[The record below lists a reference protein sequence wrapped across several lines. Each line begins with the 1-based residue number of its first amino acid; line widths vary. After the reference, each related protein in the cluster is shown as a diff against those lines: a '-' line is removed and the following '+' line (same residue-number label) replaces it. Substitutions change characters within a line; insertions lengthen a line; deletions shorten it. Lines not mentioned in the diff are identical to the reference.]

1 MSHQRTSFCSTAF
14 RRRRWLGVG
23 NWALA
28 VLFAALIMPAAPAA
42 QQPAPPKG
50 TLERLTVH
58 GRALEGNL
66 EGDSPDRPVV
76 VYLPPSY
83 TRDTTRRYPVLYFL
97 HGYTATAEAYVKSLA
112 IPDSIDR
119 AVAAGAGEMIV
130 VIPDAFTTYSG
141 SMFSNSPTI
150 GDWETFIAQDLTTF
164 IDTRYR
170 TIASRAGRGLA
181 GHSMGGYGTMRIG
194 MKQPASF
201 AALYAMSSCCLM
213 NDPAARGAGPG
224 ARGDAPG
231 RGDATA
237 RGVGAGRGD
246 GRAAGTAR
254 GGGMANA
261 LSAQAAAWAPNTKIP
276 PFFDLPTKDGEVQP
290 LIAAKWIANSPLVM
304 VDQYVP
310 ALRSMR
316 AIALDVG
323 NQDPFV
329 GTNTQ
334 LGESLTRLGVI
345 HTFEIYDGD
354 HGNRIRERFE
364 SQVLRFFSQH
374 LSAR

>member
-1 MSHQRTSFCSTAF
+1 MMSSLRRLLAAAF
-14 RRRRWLGVG
+14 
-23 NWALA
+23 ALQ
-28 VLFAALIMPAAPAA
+28 AASAFA
-42 QQPAPPKG
+42 QQPAPPTG
-50 TLERLTVH
+50 TLERITVH

-83 TRDTTRRYPVLYFL
+83 ARDTTRRYPVLYFL

-119 AVAAGAGEMIV
+119 AVAAGAREMIV
-130 VIPDAFTTYSG
+130 VIPDAFTKYSG

-164 IDTRYR
+164 IDKRYR
-170 TIASRAGRGLA
+170 TIASRESRGLA

-194 MKQPASF
+194 MKQPGSF

-224 ARGDAPG
+224 PRGDAAP
-231 RGDATA
+231 RGA
-237 RGVGAGRGD
+237 GAGRGD
-246 GRAAGTAR
+246 GRGAGAGR

-261 LSAQAAAWAPNTKIP
+261 LSAQAAAWAPNTKTP
-276 PFFDLPTKDGEVQP
+276 PFFDLPTKDGEIQP

-334 LGESLTRLGVI
+334 LAESLTRLGVTQ
-345 HTFEIYDGD
+345 TFEVYDGD

>member
-1 MSHQRTSFCSTAF
+1 MSRHHVLAATIAF
-14 RRRRWLGVG
+14 ATL
-23 NWALA
+23 ALA
-28 VLFAALIMPAAPAA
+28 AGSAHAQGAA
-42 QQPAPPKG
+42 QPPAPKG
-50 TLERLTVH
+50 TLERITVH

-83 TRDTTRRYPVLYFL
+83 AKDTIRRYPVLYFL

-119 AVAAGAGEMIV
+119 AIAAGSREMIV
-130 VIPDAFTTYSG
+130 VIPDAFTKYSG

-150 GDWETFIAQDLTTF
+150 GDWETFIAQDLTAF
-164 IDTRYR
+164 VDKRYR
-170 TIASRAGRGLA
+170 TIASRDGRGLA

-224 ARGDAPG
+224 ARGDGAAG
-231 RGDATA
+231 RGDAAAA
-237 RGVGAGRGD
+237 RGAGAGRG
-246 GRAAGTAR
+246 AGR

-261 LSAQAAAWAPNTKIP
+261 LSAQAAAWAPNTKTP
-276 PFFDLPTKDGEVQP
+276 PFFDLPTKDGELQP

-304 VDQYVP
+304 VDQHVP
-310 ALRSMR
+310 ALKSMR

-323 NQDPFV
+323 DKDPFV
-329 GTNTQ
+329 TTNRQ
-334 LGESLTRLGVI
+334 LNEALTRLDITNTLEV
-345 HTFEIYDGD
+345 YDGD
-354 HGNRIRERFE
+354 HGNRVRERFE
-364 SQVLRFFSQH
+364 SQVLRFFSRH

>member
-1 MSHQRTSFCSTAF
+1 MMSSLRRLLAAAF
-14 RRRRWLGVG
+14 
-23 NWALA
+23 ALQ
-28 VLFAALIMPAAPAA
+28 AASAFA
-42 QQPAPPKG
+42 QQPAPPTG
-50 TLERLTVH
+50 TLERITVH

-66 EGDSPDRPVV
+66 EGDTPDRPVV

-83 TRDTTRRYPVLYFL
+83 ARDTTRRYPVLYFL

-119 AVAAGAGEMIV
+119 AVAAGAREMIV
-130 VIPDAFTTYSG
+130 VIPDAFTKYSG

-164 IDTRYR
+164 IDKRYR
-170 TIASRAGRGLA
+170 TIASRESRGLA

-194 MKQPASF
+194 MKQPGSF

-224 ARGDAPG
+224 PRGDAAP
-231 RGDATA
+231 RGA
-237 RGVGAGRGD
+237 GAGRGD
-246 GRAAGTAR
+246 GRGAGAGR

-261 LSAQAAAWAPNTKIP
+261 LSAQAAAWAPNTKTP
-276 PFFDLPTKDGEVQP
+276 PFFDLPTKDGEIQP

-310 ALRSMR
+310 ALTSMR

-334 LGESLTRLGVI
+334 LAESLTRLGVTQ
-345 HTFEIYDGD
+345 TFEVYDGD

>member
-1 MSHQRTSFCSTAF
+1 M
-14 RRRRWLGVG
+14 
-23 NWALA
+23 
-28 VLFAALIMPAAPAA
+28 
-42 QQPAPPKG
+42 
-50 TLERLTVH
+50 
-58 GRALEGNL
+58 
-66 EGDSPDRPVV
+66 V

-83 TRDTTRRYPVLYFL
+83 ARDTTRRYPVLYFL

-119 AVAAGAGEMIV
+119 AVAAGAREMIV
-130 VIPDAFTTYSG
+130 VIPDAFTKYSG

-164 IDTRYR
+164 IDKRYR
-170 TIASRAGRGLA
+170 TIASREGRGLA

-194 MKQPASF
+194 MKQPGGIRGAVRDELVLPDERSGR
-201 AALYAMSSCCLM
+201 ARRRAG
-213 NDPAARGAGPG
+213 AAR
-224 ARGDAPG
+224 RGAPG
-231 RGDATA
+231 RGDAA
-237 RGVGAGRGD
+237 PRGAGAGRGD
-246 GRAAGTAR
+246 GRGAGAGR

-261 LSAQAAAWAPNTKIP
+261 LSAQAAAWAPNTKTP
-276 PFFDLPTKDGEVQP
+276 PFFDLPTKDGEIQP

-334 LGESLTRLGVI
+334 LAESLTRLGVT
-345 HTFEIYDGD
+345 HTFEVYDGD

>member
-1 MSHQRTSFCSTAF
+1 MKGPDSKGALRSSTA
-14 RRRRWLGVG
+14 G
-23 NWALA
+23 WALGA
-28 VLFAALIMPAAPAA
+28 LCALLAAPAAPAA
-42 QQPAPPKG
+42 QQPAPARG
-50 TLERLTVH
+50 TIERITVH

-76 VYLPPSY
+76 VYLPPGY
-83 TRDTTRRYPVLYFL
+83 ATDAARRYPVLYFL

-119 AVAAGAGEMIV
+119 AVAAGAREMIV
-130 VIPDAFTTYSG
+130 VIPDAFTKYSG
-141 SMFSNSPTI
+141 SMFSNSPTT
-150 GDWETFIAQDLTTF
+150 GDWETFVARDLTEF
-164 IDTRYR
+164 IDKRYR

-194 MKQPASF
+194 MKQPAAF

-213 NDPAARGAGPG
+213 NDPAARGAGP
-224 ARGDAPG
+224 APRGDA
-231 RGDATA
+231 
-237 RGVGAGRGD
+237 AGRGATA
-246 GRAAGTAR
+246 GRG

-261 LSAQAAAWAPNTKIP
+261 LSAQAAAWAPNTRTP
-276 PFFDLPTKDGEVQP
+276 PFFDLPTKDGEIQP

-334 LGESLTRLGVI
+334 LGESLARLDVA
-345 HTFEIYDGD
+345 HTFEVYDGD

-374 LSAR
+374 LSPR

>member
-1 MSHQRTSFCSTAF
+1 
-14 RRRRWLGVG
+14 LGV
-23 NWALA
+23 L
-28 VLFAALIMPAAPAA
+28 VAALVMQAAPAA
-42 QQPAPPKG
+42 QRPTPPKG
-50 TLERLTVH
+50 TLERITVH

-83 TRDTTRRYPVLYFL
+83 AKDITRRYPVLYFL

-112 IPDSIDR
+112 VPDSIDR
-119 AVAAGAGEMIV
+119 AIAAGAREMIV
-130 VIPDAFTTYSG
+130 VIPDAFTKYSG

-150 GDWETFIAQDLTTF
+150 GDWETFIARDLTEF
-164 IDTRYR
+164 IDKRYR
-170 TIASRAGRGLA
+170 TIASRDGRGLA

-194 MKQPASF
+194 MKQPAEF

-224 ARGDAPG
+224 PRGDNAAARGA
-231 RGDATA
+231 
-237 RGVGAGRGD
+237 GAGRGD
-246 GRAAGTAR
+246 GRGTDAAR
-254 GGGMANA
+254 GGAMANA
-261 LSAQAAAWAPNTKIP
+261 LSAQAAAWAPNTKTP
-276 PFFDLPTKDGEVQP
+276 PFFDLPTRDGEIQP

-310 ALRSMR
+310 ALTSMR

-334 LGESLTRLGVI
+334 LAEALSRLSVT
-345 HTFEIYDGD
+345 HTFEVYDGD

>member
-1 MSHQRTSFCSTAF
+1 VVVAAA
-14 RRRRWLGVG
+14 V
-23 NWALA
+23 ALYVA
-28 VLFAALIMPAAPAA
+28 RGAA
-42 QQPAPPKG
+42 QPPAPPKG
-50 TLERLTVH
+50 ALERITVH

-83 TRDTTRRYPVLYFL
+83 AKDTNRRYPVLYFL

-112 IPDSIDR
+112 VPDSIDR
-119 AVAAGAGEMIV
+119 AIAAGARELIV
-130 VIPDAFTTYSG
+130 VIPDAFTKYSG

-150 GDWETFIAQDLTTF
+150 GDWETFIAQDLTAF

-170 TIASRAGRGLA
+170 TVASRDGRGLA

-224 ARGDAPG
+224 ARGDGAAG
-231 RGDATA
+231 RGDAAAA
-237 RGVGAGRGD
+237 RGGAAGQGD
-246 GRAAGTAR
+246 GRGPGAAR
-254 GGGMANA
+254 GNGMANA
-261 LSAQAAAWAPNTKIP
+261 LSAQAAAWAPNARNP
-276 PFFDLPTKDGEVQP
+276 PQFFDLPTKDGQIQP
-290 LIAAKWIANSPLVM
+290 LIAGKWIANSPLVM

-310 ALRSMR
+310 ALTSMR

-323 NQDPFV
+323 NRDPFV

-334 LGESLTRLGVI
+334 LSEALTRLNVTN
-345 HTFEIYDGD
+345 TFEVYDGD

-364 SQVLRFFSQH
+364 SQVLRFFSHH
-374 LSAR
+374 LTAR

>member
-1 MSHQRTSFCSTAF
+1 MRSSLRVRMLLAI
-14 RRRRWLGVG
+14 
-23 NWALA
+23 ALA
-28 VLFAALIMPAAPAA
+28 LQVAPGAA
-42 QQPAPPKG
+42 QQPAPQG
-50 TLERLTVH
+50 TLERITVH

-83 TRDTTRRYPVLYFL
+83 ARDTTRRYPVLYFL

-119 AVAAGAGEMIV
+119 AVAAGARELIV
-130 VIPDAFTTYSG
+130 VIPDAFTKYSG

-150 GDWETFIAQDLTTF
+150 GDWEAFIARDLTEF
-164 IDTRYR
+164 IDKRYR
-170 TIASRAGRGLA
+170 TIASRDGRGLA

-194 MKQPASF
+194 MKQPAAF

-213 NDPAARGAGPG
+213 NDPTARGAGPG
-224 ARGDAPG
+224 PRGDGASGRADAAPPG
-231 RGDATA
+231 A
-237 RGVGAGRGD
+237 GAGRGD
-246 GRAAGTAR
+246 GRGASAAR

-261 LSAQAAAWAPNTKIP
+261 LSAQAAAWAPNTKTP
-276 PFFDLPTKDGEVQP
+276 PFFDLPTKDGAIQP

-310 ALRSMR
+310 ALKSMR
-316 AIALDVG
+316 AIALDIG
-323 NQDPFV
+323 DQDPFV

-334 LGESLTRLGVI
+334 LAESLTRLGVT
-345 HTFEIYDGD
+345 HTFEVYDGD

-364 SQVLRFFSQH
+364 SQVLRFFTQH
-374 LSAR
+374 LSAG

>member
-1 MSHQRTSFCSTAF
+1 MMRRFRVCVSFLALLTFTIASDQT
-14 RRRRWLGVG
+14 VG
-23 NWALA
+23 G
-28 VLFAALIMPAAPAA
+28 
-42 QQPAPPKG
+42 QQPVPAKG
-50 TLERLTVH
+50 TLERITVH

-83 TRDTTRRYPVLYFL
+83 ARETDRRYPVLYFL

-112 IPDSIDR
+112 VPDSIDR
-119 AVAAGAGEMIV
+119 AVAAGAREMIV
-130 VIPDAFTTYSG
+130 VIPDAFTKYSG
-141 SMFSNSPTI
+141 SMFSNSPTT
-150 GDWETFIAQDLTTF
+150 GDWETFIARDLTEF
-164 IDTRYR
+164 IDKRYR
-170 TIASRAGRGLA
+170 TIASREGRGLA
-181 GHSMGGYGTMRIG
+181 GHSMGGYGTIRIG
-194 MKQPASF
+194 MKQPGAF

-224 ARGDAPG
+224 PRGDAPG
-231 RGDATA
+231 RGEAA
-237 RGVGAGRGD
+237 PRGAGAGRGD
-246 GRAAGTAR
+246 GRAAGAGR

-261 LSAQAAAWAPNTKIP
+261 LSAQAAAWAPNTTTP
-276 PFFDLPTKDGEVQP
+276 PFFDLPTKDGEIQP

-334 LGESLTRLGVI
+334 LAESLTRLGVTR
-345 HTFEIYDGD
+345 TFEVYEGD

-364 SQVLRFFSQH
+364 SQALRFFSQH
-374 LSAR
+374 LGAR